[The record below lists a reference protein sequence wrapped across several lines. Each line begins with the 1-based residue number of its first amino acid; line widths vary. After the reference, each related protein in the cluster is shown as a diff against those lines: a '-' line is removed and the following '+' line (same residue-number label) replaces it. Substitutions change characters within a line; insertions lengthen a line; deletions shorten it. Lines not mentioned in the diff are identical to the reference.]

1 MHVFSVL
8 YITCVVHLCVSVL
21 IRIGDKSE
29 KKPVFQVEIVPEVQL
44 IALISGELLC
54 FLFIVSVSDSHL
66 PVYWKSRQ
74 HVQKKRKGRITHV

>member
-1 MHVFSVL
+1 M
-8 YITCVVHLCVSVL
+8 HLCVSVL

-54 FLFIVSVSDSHL
+54 FLFLVSVRYSHL
-66 PVYWKSRQ
+66 PVYWKSRL
-74 HVQKKRKGRITHV
+74 HVEKTKERGEKQV